1 MLLCEDAVPFKKNL
15 RAYLEQQ
22 ARFVKEA
29 GVEIRLNT
37 AVDKALAQEIGPD
50 VIFLCAGHKPFVP
63 PIPGIDGANVL
74 PATEAYPH
82 PEKVGQKV
90 VILGAGLVGAELAVY
105 LRRLGRDVT
114 VLEMRDRMTIG
125 DNKLHG
131 MGLTAE
137 FERQQILCLFG
148 SKATEITAQG
158 AQRLPYG
165 QEILILLAGPAVNA
179 YHYRQLKEM
188 LGSMAATREGSR
200 LPDFLIPT
208 ASGEYIHFDSI
219 QKDSTYVLLL
229 LGATWCAGSQS
240 WEQTINGTIKNY
252 KDIQLVS
259 TLIDKDERQWDSPL
273 MKTLAISH
281 IPFVI
286 LIDPQGRT
294 LARDVRV
301 WELDRVLKQFKVPY
315 KK

>member
-1 MLLCEDAVPFKKNL
+1 MCAW
-15 RAYLEQQ
+15 AQG
-22 ARFVKEA
+22 FVVKGA
-29 GVEIRLNT
+29 STVGLTGQISLYIY
-37 AVDKALAQEIGPD
+37 DQ
-50 VIFLCAGHKPFVP
+50 
-63 PIPGIDGANVL
+63 GANPRQLKSDVTNGAFSFSGSVKGTVYAELSSTSL
-74 PATEAYPH
+74 PNTIPLFLENSEITVTINNKAYPRIT
-82 PEKVGQKV
+82 GSR
-90 VILGAGLVGAELAVY
+90 ANSSYRYA
-105 LRRLGRDVT
+105 
-114 VLEMRDRMTIG
+114 LEMCDGEDNRESCLLNFVRDNPNSPVAPYIIVNHLMSLPFEQLG
-125 DNKLHG
+125 D
-131 MGLTAE
+131 
-137 FERQQILCLFG
+137 LCDM
-148 SKATEITAQG
+148 
-158 AQRLPYG
+158 
-165 QEILILLAGPAVNA
+165 LAGPAVNA